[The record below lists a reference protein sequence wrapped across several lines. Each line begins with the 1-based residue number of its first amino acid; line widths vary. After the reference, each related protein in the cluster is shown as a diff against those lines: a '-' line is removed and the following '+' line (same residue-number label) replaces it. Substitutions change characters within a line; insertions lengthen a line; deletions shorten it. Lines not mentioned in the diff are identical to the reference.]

1 MRIDIKSRSF
11 SNPKLQNSKTINFK
25 LRCQQY
31 EILPAL
37 QFGQRWVIWASK
49 CDAHLHCRRHIHRAS
64 CFLQR
69 FSSFRC
75 GIPWGTHTCHASHHR
90 LPQNLQLLCG
100 GHRLRVRRALGR
112 TLVTVGLSLWFVS
125 YEKKLRKI
133 HTCGDQCSPSQ
144 RQARKFWV
152 SNFSASTNTT
162 LRFNPPGGGE
172 FPGTGVVEV

>member
-1 MRIDIKSRSF
+1 MKFCLPSSLGSAGLFGLANVMHTYIAGGTSIEPHVF
-11 SNPKLQNSKTINFK
+11 FK
-25 LRCQQY
+25 VF
-31 EILPAL
+31 LPSAVVCH
-37 QFGQRWVIWASK
+37 G
-49 CDAHLHCRRHIHRAS
+49 
-64 CFLQR
+64 
-69 FSSFRC
+69 
-75 GIPWGTHTCHASHHR
+75 GHTCHASHHR
-90 LPQNLQLLCG
+90 LPQNLQPFCG

-112 TLVTVGLSLWFVS
+112 TLVTVGLSLGFVS

-162 LRFNPPGGGE
+162 LRCNPPGGGE